1 MHFLINS
8 EIGQSKIN
16 YHSELYIA
24 LKTGSK
30 TPNSFSENGIV
41 YINTTLNDN
50 RAITELQNTLLVG
63 DRNTEYE

>member
-24 LKTGSK
+24 SKTGSK
-30 TPNSFSENGIV
+30 TPTSLSENGIV

-63 DRNTEYE
+63 NRNTEYE